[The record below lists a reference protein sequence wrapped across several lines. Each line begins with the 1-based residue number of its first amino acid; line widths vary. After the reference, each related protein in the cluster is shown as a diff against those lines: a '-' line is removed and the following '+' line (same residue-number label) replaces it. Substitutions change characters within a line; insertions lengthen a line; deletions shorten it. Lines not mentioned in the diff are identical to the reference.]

1 MKNSISVVFQAG
13 FKWDSSFHDNI
24 WKTEA
29 WYFWG
34 NMKDLFELMHTR
46 WTSEVVDITWR
57 LTKMIA
63 HDIIISIFRLLKY
76 DRIFDKN
83 LDNDTW

>member
-1 MKNSISVVFQAG
+1 
-13 FKWDSSFHDNI
+13 
-24 WKTEA
+24 
-29 WYFWG
+29 
-34 NMKDLFELMHTR
+34 MKDLFGLMHTR

-76 DRIFDKN
+76 DRIFGKD
-83 LDNDTW
+83 LDNDTWSVSGNVFEIYVSFLFYGTFKWLW

>member
-1 MKNSISVVFQAG
+1 
-13 FKWDSSFHDNI
+13 
-24 WKTEA
+24 
-29 WYFWG
+29 
-34 NMKDLFELMHTR
+34 MKDLFGLMHTR